1 MTKEPRSTKDEELS
15 SLEFK
20 SAGHSFGAR
29 RADRGCLRASS
40 SLSVLKRWAGAGLW
54 RACPTLLLLAVG
66 AARVV
71 RADGEADTATIY
83 LADGTRQVGVVRSIS
98 SSELVI
104 GRDSAVRFATADV
117 VRLEFPN
124 HGAPTPRASL
134 IQLANGDRIVAGLSS
149 MSDESLVALW
159 KSYPDL
165 PPVQIPAAAVAGVL
179 VNVPDGFTERTQA
192 FRQVF
197 GRREKSDTVLL
208 LNGDRL
214 AGDLTSFDQAALK
227 LSQGGKI
234 LQIEL
239 PRVRGIAFSS
249 DLTSLPAP
257 HRARVSVTL
266 GDGSQLT
273 GWNANRDPGGPL
285 RLSSLLVSTLELPL
299 SAVVAIRFLDG
310 RTKYLSD
317 LQPSESRLA
326 PYFGSAVAIPPAQD
340 QSAPGGPLLV
350 RGRQYAKGLGTRS
363 RSHITYDLAGQFR
376 SFQATAAIDDYAA
389 GKGSVRFAVEVD
401 RVRIWTS
408 PLLTGS
414 SRPVPVGP
422 VDVTGKRQ
430 LALIVEYGELADVD
444 DWADWCDAI
453 VIR

>member
-1 MTKEPRSTKDEELS
+1 MTKMWTYRFGST
-15 SLEFK
+15 
-20 SAGHSFGAR
+20 G
-29 RADRGCLRASS
+29 
-40 SLSVLKRWAGAGLW
+40 
-54 RACPTLLLLAVG
+54 LLLLTLAV
-66 AARVV
+66 ASIA
-71 RADGEADTATIY
+71 RADGEAGTSTIF

-98 SSELVI
+98 ATELVI
-104 GRDSAVRFATADV
+104 GRDSAARFAVGDV
-117 VRLEFPN
+117 VRVEFAN
-124 HGAPTPRASL
+124 RGAPPPRASL

-149 MSDESLVALW
+149 MSDEALVALW

-165 PPVQIPAAAVAGVL
+165 PPVQIPAAAIAGIL
-179 VNVPDGFTERTQA
+179 VNVPDSAVERTRA

-208 LNGDRL
+208 VNGDRL

-227 LSQGGKI
+227 LSQAGKI
-234 LQIEL
+234 LQIEM

-257 HRARVSVTL
+257 HHPRVAVTL

-285 RLSSLLVSTLELPL
+285 RLSSLLASTLELPL
-299 SAVVAIRFLDG
+299 SAVAAIRFLDG
-310 RTKYLSD
+310 RATYLSD
-317 LQPSESRLA
+317 LQPTESRQA
-326 PYFGSAVAIPPAQD
+326 PYFGSAVAAPPARD
-340 QSAPGGPLLV
+340 QAATGGPLLV

-363 RSHITYDLAGQFR
+363 YSQITYDLGGQFR

-389 GKGSVRFAVEVD
+389 RKGSVRFAVD
-401 RVRIWTS
+401 ADGARLWTS
-408 PLLTGS
+408 PLVTGS
-414 SRPVPVGP
+414 SRPIPVGP

-430 LALIVEYGELADVD
+430 LTLVVEYGELADVD

>member
-1 MTKEPRSTKDEELS
+1 MHRFG
-15 SLEFK
+15 SL
-20 SAGHSFGAR
+20 G
-29 RADRGCLRASS
+29 
-40 SLSVLKRWAGAGLW
+40 
-54 RACPTLLLLAVG
+54 LLLLAIAVTSI
-66 AARVV
+66 A
-71 RADGEADTATIY
+71 RADGEADTATVY

-104 GRDSAVRFATADV
+104 GRDSAVRLATADV
-117 VRLEFPN
+117 VRLEFSN
-124 HGAPTPRASL
+124 HSAPPPRASL

-165 PPVQIPAAAVAGVL
+165 PPVQIPAAAVAGIL
-179 VNVPDGFTERTQA
+179 VNAPDSAAERTRA

-208 LNGDRL
+208 INGDRL
-214 AGDLTSFDQAALK
+214 AGDLTSFDQTALK
-227 LSQGGKI
+227 LSQAGKI
-234 LQIEL
+234 VQIEL

-257 HRARVSVTL
+257 HRPRVAVTL
-266 GDGSQLT
+266 SDGSQLT
-273 GWNANRDPGGPL
+273 GWNASRDPGGPL
-285 RLSSLLVSTLELPL
+285 RLSSLLASTLELPL

-310 RTKYLSD
+310 RTTYLSD
-317 LQPSESRLA
+317 LQPTESRLA
-326 PYFGSAVAIPPAQD
+326 PYFGSAVAVPPAPD
-340 QSAPGGPLLV
+340 QNAAGGPILV

-363 RSHITYDLAGQFR
+363 RSHITYDLTGRFR

-401 RVRIWTS
+401 SVRVWTS
-408 PLLTGS
+408 TLLTGS

-422 VDVTGKRQ
+422 IDVSGKRQ

-444 DWADWCDAI
+444 DWADWCDAS

>member
-1 MTKEPRSTKDEELS
+1 MHRFG
-15 SLEFK
+15 SL
-20 SAGHSFGAR
+20 G
-29 RADRGCLRASS
+29 
-40 SLSVLKRWAGAGLW
+40 
-54 RACPTLLLLAVG
+54 LLLLAIAVTSI
-66 AARVV
+66 A
-71 RADGEADTATIY
+71 RADGEADTATVY

-104 GRDSAVRFATADV
+104 GRDSAVRLATADV

-124 HGAPTPRASL
+124 HGAAPPRASL

-165 PPVQIPAAAVAGVL
+165 PPVQIPAAAVAGIL
-179 VNVPDGFTERTQA
+179 VNAPDSAAERTRA

-208 LNGDRL
+208 INGDRL
-214 AGDLTSFDQAALK
+214 AGDLTSFDQTALK
-227 LSQGGKI
+227 LSQAGKI
-234 LQIEL
+234 VQIEL

-257 HRARVSVTL
+257 HRPRVAVTL
-266 GDGSQLT
+266 SDGSQLT
-273 GWNANRDPGGPL
+273 GWNASRDPGGPL
-285 RLSSLLVSTLELPL
+285 RLSSLLASTLELPL

-310 RTKYLSD
+310 RTTYLSD
-317 LQPSESRLA
+317 LQPTESRLA
-326 PYFGSAVAIPPAQD
+326 PYFGSAVAVPPAPD
-340 QSAPGGPLLV
+340 QNAAGGPILV

-363 RSHITYDLAGQFR
+363 RSHITYDLTGQFR

-401 RVRIWTS
+401 RVRVWTS

-422 VDVTGKRQ
+422 IDVSGKRQ
-430 LALIVEYGELADVD
+430 LALIVEYGELAHVD
-444 DWADWCDAI
+444 DWADWCDAS

>member
-1 MTKEPRSTKDEELS
+1 MARLILQTPNTQLVADLSALKWLQRNAVSMTKMPRFG
-15 SLEFK
+15 SL
-20 SAGHSFGAR
+20 G
-29 RADRGCLRASS
+29 
-40 SLSVLKRWAGAGLW
+40 
-54 RACPTLLLLAVG
+54 LLLLTLAV
-66 AARVV
+66 ASIA

-98 SSELVI
+98 ASELVI
-104 GRDSAVRFATADV
+104 GRDPAVRFAIADV

-124 HGAPTPRASL
+124 HGAPPPRASL

-165 PPVQIPAAAVAGVL
+165 PPVQIPAAAIAGIL
-179 VNVPDGFTERTQA
+179 VNVPDSAAERTRA

-208 LNGDRL
+208 VNGDRL

-227 LSQGGKI
+227 LSQAGKI

-257 HRARVSVTL
+257 HHPRVAVTL

-285 RLSSLLVSTLELPL
+285 RLSSLLASTLELPL

-310 RTKYLSD
+310 RTTYLSD
-317 LQPSESRLA
+317 LQPTESRLA
-326 PYFGSAVAIPPAQD
+326 PYFGSAVAIPPARD
-340 QSAPGGPLLV
+340 QNAAGGPLLV
-350 RGRQYAKGLGTRS
+350 RGRQYCEGTGDAQPQSNHLRS
-363 RSHITYDLAGQFR
+363 GGTVPFLSGDGGDRRLCRRKRERAVCRRCGWRARLDESPRHGQLAP
-376 SFQATAAIDDYAA
+376 AA
-389 GKGSVRFAVEVD
+389 GRSDRRNRKAPARTRC
-401 RVRIWTS
+401 RVR
-408 PLLTGS
+408 
-414 SRPVPVGP
+414 RAC
-422 VDVTGKRQ
+422 R
-430 LALIVEYGELADVD
+430 
-444 DWADWCDAI
+444 C
-453 VIR
+453 R